1 MGKLIQRAAEFTGQL
16 DATVRNID
24 MLGEGDTHG
33 LPAAAARM
41 DQAMLELGIDLRQ
54 NGIEEPIS
62 HSQACETAERL
73 YHALVKQAKKHE
85 NHTTF
90 RLAQAVNLAW
100 AELTVSDGLTEAWR

>member
-41 DQAMLELGIDLRQ
+41 D
-54 NGIEEPIS
+54 
-62 HSQACETAERL
+62 
-73 YHALVKQAKKHE
+73 
-85 NHTTF
+85 
-90 RLAQAVNLAW
+90 
-100 AELTVSDGLTEAWR
+100 